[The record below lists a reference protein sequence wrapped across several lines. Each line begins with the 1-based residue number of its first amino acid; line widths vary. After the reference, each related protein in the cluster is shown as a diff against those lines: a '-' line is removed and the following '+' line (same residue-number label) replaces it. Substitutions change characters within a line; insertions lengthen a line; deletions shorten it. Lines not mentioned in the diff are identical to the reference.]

1 MLSVLLLGMQQ
12 QMMWESKK
20 MNSPHLLLLA
30 NIHNARQNLL
40 VPKLREAHNGTAT
53 LDWLND
59 LGGLVAC

>member
-1 MLSVLLLGMQQ
+1 
-12 QMMWESKK
+12 MWESSK

-30 NIHNARQNLL
+30 DIHDARQNLL
-40 VPKLREAHNGTAT
+40 VAQLGEAHDSTAT

>member
-1 MLSVLLLGMQQ
+1 
-12 QMMWESKK
+12 MMWESSK

-40 VPKLREAHNGTAT
+40 VSKLGEAHDGTAT

-59 LGGLVAC
+59 LGRLVAC